1 MKKFP
6 IFLVL
11 VILSLVILASG
22 CITNEEADAT
32 KTYSANGISFTY
44 NGTWD
49 IANSTAPNTVVA
61 VGDPATVDAQNNPS
75 TFVLI
80 QKPNGTEGKDLWAVY
95 TENYVQ
101 LFNNTTNR
109 NITNQRI
116 SEANITV
123 NNNKAFENVY
133 ITNSSGVETQMRAV
147 WISQNGAIYVI
158 LCGAAPNNFEKEQS
172 NFDLVINSFKVL

>member
-1 MKKFP
+1 MKKYP

-11 VILSLVILASG
+11 VILTLVILASG
-22 CITNEEADAT
+22 CVTDDEANQT
-32 KTYSANGISFTY
+32 KSYSGNNVSFTY

-49 IANSTAPNTVVA
+49 IANTTAPNAVVA
-61 VGDPATVDAQNNPS
+61 VGDPSTVDARNNPS

-80 QKPNGTEGKDLWAVY
+80 QKPNDTEGKDLEAVY
-95 TENYVQ
+95 TENYAQ
-101 LFNNTTNR
+101 LFNNT
-109 NITNQRI
+109 TNQRI

-133 ITNSSGVETQMRAV
+133 ITNYGGYETQMRAV
-147 WISQNGAIYVI
+147 WVSQNGVIYVI
-158 LCGAAPNNFEKEQS
+158 LCGTIPNNFEKEQS